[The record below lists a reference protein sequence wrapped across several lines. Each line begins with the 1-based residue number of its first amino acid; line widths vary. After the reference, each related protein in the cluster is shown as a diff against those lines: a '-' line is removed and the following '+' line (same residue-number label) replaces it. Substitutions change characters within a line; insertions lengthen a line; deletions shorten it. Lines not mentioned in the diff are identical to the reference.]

1 MLVDAQGFID
11 GIGPMASM
19 PDWAARAGIQV
30 LRSWPLRAMANNM
43 SYHNP
48 ALATSDAVGGCK
60 AGHASTT
67 TAAPVAPH
75 LPRPSSPAAVGRVHT
90 YADGWA
96 DANLSWMRSGG
107 YAVSALVPQ
116 LTMPVMVVWGRE
128 DRVLEPSNA
137 EKFRAAL
144 PAARVEVVAECGHVP
159 HLEQPGRLR
168 DLVMDFAANVAETT
182 VNA

>member
-1 MLVDAQGFID
+1 M
-11 GIGPMASM
+11 
-19 PDWAARAGIQV
+19 
-30 LRSWPLRAMANNM
+30 
-43 SYHNP
+43 
-48 ALATSDAVGGCK
+48 
-60 AGHASTT
+60 
-67 TAAPVAPH
+67 
-75 LPRPSSPAAVGRVHT
+75 
-90 YADGWA
+90 
-96 DANLSWMRSGG
+96 
-107 YAVSALVPQ
+107 SALVPQ